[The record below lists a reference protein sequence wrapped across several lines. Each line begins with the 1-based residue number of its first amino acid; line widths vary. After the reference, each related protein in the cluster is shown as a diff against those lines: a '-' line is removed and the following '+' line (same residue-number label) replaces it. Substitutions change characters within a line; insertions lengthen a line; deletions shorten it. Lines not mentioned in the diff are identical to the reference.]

1 VRRET
6 TPGVERR
13 RFVERVARWVRCDST
28 LSDDM
33 LERIEAK
40 LAHEP
45 IENAEH
51 AEPIDPIDANEPTE
65 PIENDEPTDPIEQNE
80 LCDQR
85 DQPVRFTS
93 RSWVPACR
101 PRGP

>member
-1 VRRET
+1 V
-6 TPGVERR
+6 
-13 RFVERVARWVRCDST
+13 
-28 LSDDM
+28 

-51 AEPIDPIDANEPTE
+51 AEPI
-65 PIENDEPTDPIEQNE
+65 DPIEQNE